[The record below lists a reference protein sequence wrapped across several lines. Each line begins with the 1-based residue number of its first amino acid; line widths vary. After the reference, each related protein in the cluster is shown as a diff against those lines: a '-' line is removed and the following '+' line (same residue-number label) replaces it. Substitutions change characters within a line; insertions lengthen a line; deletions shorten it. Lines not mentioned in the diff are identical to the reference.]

1 MMNLFNHAPFWG
13 GEGPRA
19 KDYKGEVLYLEAY
32 QGSKLRGDEICPTW
46 KAFNIVLTHI
56 GDDE

>member
-19 KDYKGEVLYLEAY
+19 KDYRGRFCTWRPIKEANSGVTRFV
-32 QGSKLRGDEICPTW
+32 QHGKHSIS
-46 KAFNIVLTHI
+46 F
-56 GDDE
+56 